1 MKNNKILRSL
11 GLAITMCAILL
22 FSSCSSDKKS
32 GSNVKNARIK
42 ALIVNGQ
49 MNASHDFNQSSPIIK
64 KILEVTGIFNVE
76 TATTPAK
83 GSDMS
88 AFKPKFSDYDLI
100 ILDYDGDE
108 WPEETKTNF
117 VDFVKNG
124 GGVVV
129 FHSSDNAF
137 PDWKE
142 YNEIIGLGGW
152 NGRNEKHGPYV
163 YWEKG
168 EIVRNDTI
176 GSGGHHGEQT
186 PVLVEARNPE
196 HPVLKGLPTS
206 WVHAQDELYGNL
218 RGPALNME
226 ILATAFSDPK
236 TNGTGKHEPV
246 LFTIRYG
253 EGRVFHTV
261 FGHVKG
267 NGPHVSM
274 RCAGFIVTLQR
285 GAEWAATGEV
295 LQEVPAEFPNY
306 TGFTLWEN
314 YQPLSL
320 EELVNEIKKY
330 KLGDSEENLT
340 ALSLRIR
347 KSDQKPETL
356 DKYEKI
362 MIEILESNAT
372 DDAKQYICREL
383 GLWGTSKSVP
393 VLEKLKSNKNCAEM
407 AEYALAQIQN
417 ERK

>member
-1 MKNNKILRSL
+1 MKNNKILRSF
-11 GLAITMCAILL
+11 GLVITMCAILL
-22 FSSCSSDKKS
+22 FSSCSSDIES

-49 MNASHDFNQSSPIIK
+49 MNASHDDNQSSPIIE

-83 GSDMS
+83 GNDMS
-88 AFKPKFSDYDLI
+88 AFKPKFSDYDLV

-137 PDWKE
+137 PDWAE

-186 PVLVEARNPE
+186 PVLVEARNPD

-206 WVHAQDELYGNL
+206 WVHAKDELYGNL

-267 NGPHVSM
+267 SGPHVSM
-274 RCAGFIVTLQR
+274 QCAGFIVTLQR

-347 KSDQKPETL
+347 KSDQSVKTL
-356 DKYEKI
+356 GSFEKL
-362 MIEILESNAT
+362 MIGILESNAT

-393 VLEKLKSNKNCAEM
+393 ALEKLKSNKNCAEM

-417 ERK
+417 

>member
-1 MKNNKILRSL
+1 MKHNTILKSL
-11 GLAITMCAILL
+11 GIALVTLAV
-22 FSSCSSDKKS
+22 FSFNSCTPSKDS
-32 GSNVKNARIK
+32 GLNLENARIK

-49 MNASHDFNQSSPIIK
+49 MNASHDDQQSSPIMEN
-64 KILEVTGIFNVE
+64 ILELTGDFNVE
-76 TATTPAK
+76 IATSPAK

-88 AFKPKFSDYDLI
+88 TFKPQFSDYDVV

-108 WPEETKTNF
+108 WSDDTKTNF
-117 VDFVKNG
+117 VDYVKNG

-129 FHSSDNAF
+129 VHSADNAF
-137 PDWKE
+137 PDWAE

-186 PVLVEARNPE
+186 AVLVEARNPE

-206 WVHAQDELYGNL
+206 WVHAKDELYGNL
-218 RGPALNME
+218 RGPAKNME

-253 EGRVFHTV
+253 NGRIFHTV
-261 FGHVKG
+261 LGHVKG
-267 NGPHVSM
+267 SGPHVSM
-274 RCAGFIVTLQR
+274 QCAGFIATLQR

-295 LQEVPAEFPNY
+295 LQEIPAEFPNAS
-306 TGFTLWEN
+306 GFTIWEN
-314 YQPLSL
+314 YQPLSQD
-320 EELVNEIKKY
+320 ELVKEIKKY
-330 KLGDSEENLT
+330 KLGDNEDNLT
-340 ALSLRIR
+340 ALALRIR
-347 KSDQKPETL
+347 KSDQSPETL
-356 DKYEKI
+356 ANFESL

-372 DDAKQYICREL
+372 DDAKNYICREL
-383 GLWGTSKSVP
+383 GLWGTSKSVAA
-393 VLEKLKSNKNCAEM
+393 LEKLKSNKNCSEM
-407 AEYALAQIQN
+407 AEFALAQIQD
-417 ERK
+417 